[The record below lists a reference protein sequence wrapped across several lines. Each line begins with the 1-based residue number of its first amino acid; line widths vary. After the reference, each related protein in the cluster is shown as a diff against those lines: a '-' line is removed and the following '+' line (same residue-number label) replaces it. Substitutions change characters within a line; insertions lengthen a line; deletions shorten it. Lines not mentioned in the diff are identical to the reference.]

1 MSRFKLWRLRRERK
15 RSGKSYSEYVDKA
28 ESADDAQFR
37 ICEAM
42 DVRDDIR
49 DKILQLRSLQLQ
61 DQAEDLGI
69 PIPAFR
75 DPDSWEDGRD
85 PGTVRLN
92 LKAQLQLKQAI
103 RTEQRENRT
112 EQQEKWST
120 AAFMLKEIVAPV
132 IGILGAIMGLLSLIH
147 AFRSK

>member
-1 MSRFKLWRLRRERK
+1 MPLGSRRPRGSLGRVRAEGGKGSISMSRFKLWRLRRERK

-69 PIPAFR
+69 PIPAF
-75 DPDSWEDGRD
+75 
-85 PGTVRLN
+85 
-92 LKAQLQLKQAI
+92 
-103 RTEQRENRT
+103 
-112 EQQEKWST
+112 
-120 AAFMLKEIVAPV
+120 
-132 IGILGAIMGLLSLIH
+132 
-147 AFRSK
+147 